1 MYRKILVPLDGSAF
15 AEQALLHVHNL
26 LAHRT
31 DPVQVHLLLVMPL
44 VQNYSV
50 SMANLYPFF
59 PAPDS
64 TAAVRADIERVER
77 DLRTYLAQ
85 TAEQVTAW
93 GATTTFELRHGSPAE
108 EILEC
113 VAEVGADLIVMST
126 HGRSGINRWVF
137 GSVAGRLLHSA
148 PIPILLIRAQRASD
162 MEM

>member
-15 AEQALLHVHNL
+15 AEQALPHVHNL

-59 PAPDS
+59 PRPI
-64 TAAVRADIERVER
+64 RRQPCADIERVER

-85 TAEQVTAW
+85 TAEQVTA
-93 GATTTFELRHGSPAE
+93 GGDHNLRAAPRQPSRGDSGM
-108 EILEC
+108 C
-113 VAEVGADLIVMST
+113 R
-126 HGRSGINRWVF
+126 RSR
-137 GSVAGRLLHSA
+137 R
-148 PIPILLIRAQRASD
+148 
-162 MEM
+162 